1 MIWSSDYINDKVDE
15 NVRKN
20 FLSHLYSALNQVG
33 FRAYKDDKELQRGC
47 DISIELLEA
56 IEQSR
61 IALIVFSKNYA
72 GSRWCLDELV
82 KILDCRE
89 RLGQIVLPIFFHV
102 DPSDIHKQR
111 GSFGEAFVCHQ
122 KVPLEKVER
131 WKTALTNTASLAG
144 FDLQNFNGDESEL
157 IKRIIEEMWGKLHP
171 AYLSDVDKLFGIAS
185 REEEL
190 ISLLRLDFKDVRFIG
205 IYGMLGIGKTTIAK
219 VIRNRIFPLFE
230 GNSLLEDV
238 CLASKQ
244 GDGLV
249 DLQKRLLHD
258 ILRVRDLYVSNI
270 DDGINKIKRRLQYK
284 RVLVILDNVDHLDQL
299 AALAKEHNWFGAGSR
314 IIVTSRDENLLNAH
328 RVDAKFLVLPLSFYS
343 ASQLFCWH
351 AFRQHDPPDY
361 FAELSHK
368 IVRYAGGHPLALK
381 VLGSFLSDKTIPEWI
396 SAFEELKS
404 APNGEIYEGLKMGLD
419 SLNDHQRAIFL
430 DIAFFFVGMDEKDA
444 IPILDGCGFHTKI
457 LLRVLTQKC
466 LLTVSLDNKLIMH
479 DLLQNIAREIVR
491 RENADEPGK
500 RSRLSFHKDVRKVLK
515 HHEGTDKVAGLV
527 GNFPRLGKK
536 SFSTE
541 ALARMNK
548 LRILHLRNAGFIG
561 GCQHFS
567 KELRW
572 LCWERFPWESIP
584 PGLNLKRLVV
594 LKLRYSHLKQIWEQT
609 EVLKNL
615 KVLDLSHSHNL
626 IRISDISGLSNI
638 ENLIFMDCINLI
650 EVHQSIGNLGKL
662 ISLDLENCKN
672 LVHLPTQICKLSF
685 LENLNLYHCS
695 KLTELPEDFGNM
707 DSLKELNIG
716 LTAINSLPIS
726 IGRLKNLTEFLWDNE
741 GNSFGSPDINSLSA
755 LWNFASL
762 ISLNLSLCNLS
773 NNSFPRDLNGL
784 PALEKLLLRGNSFHS
799 LPPCLLHLPK
809 LKELDVSDCDLSRT
823 TDPIVCLSTTLQKL
837 DLSKN
842 NFCSLPIDL
851 SSLPHQ
857 SQVNISKCNKLQTVE
872 ANLHTHLNARN
883 CTVLERVAYEGVI
896 DLQENHI
903 QSVRRFNC
911 SFFAFNGCE
920 KLVEIQG
927 IYKLRPLARGELSKL
942 ERLFGLDY
950 LLKKQFSLHNV
961 AACTWMKAPIQGLS
975 QCGSGVY
982 SIFLPGKR
990 VPSWFNNRNKGNR
1003 LNINVPQLS
1012 CGSFEGLA
1020 VCVVYLVN
1028 KPYSCDPTLGIRIDN
1043 ITTGC
1048 FHAYFPRVIGYPQ
1061 KDEVMWVSYWRAP
1074 SLVNGGNRLLVEVRT
1089 AIQPF
1094 KVKEIGVRFLCE
1106 EMIVQLSGEHLL
1118 IPRYHFRKTT
1128 LDVFYFA
1135 RIVEALDW
1143 ESLPLDIKQSMNSLE
1158 HLPVAVLKLLM
1169 VWLRENFLIA
1179 RAKEAHADFSDLIPE
1194 WAYFLL
1200 VGAYRRLTSK
1210 RNEMWRRKNR

>member
-1 MIWSSDYINDKVDE
+1 MDASSSFPSVPHWNYDVFLSFRGED
-15 NVRKN
+15 VRKN

-33 FRAYKDDKELQRGC
+33 FRPYKDDKELQRGC
-47 DISIELLEA
+47 DISTELLEA

-72 GSRWCLDELV
+72 DSRSCLDELV

-102 DPSDIHKQR
+102 DPSDIRKQR

-122 KVPLEKVER
+122 KVPMEKVER
-131 WKTALTNTASLAG
+131 WKTALTNAASLAG
-144 FDLQNFNGDESEL
+144 FDLQNFDGDESEL

-171 AYLSDVDKLFGIAS
+171 AYLSDVDKLFGLAS

-190 ISLLRLDFKDVRFIG
+190 ISLLRLGFKDVSCIG
-205 IYGMLGIGKTTIAK
+205 IYGMPGIGKTTIAK

-238 CLASKQ
+238 RLASRQ

-249 DLQKRLLHD
+249 DLQKSLLHD
-258 ILRVRDLYVSNI
+258 ILRVRDLHVSNI

-299 AALAKEHNWFGAGSR
+299 AALAKEHDWFGAGSR

-328 RVDAKFLVLPLSFYS
+328 RVDAKFLVLPLSYYS

-515 HHEGTDKVAGLV
+515 YHEGTDKVVGLM

-548 LRILHLRNAGFIG
+548 LRILHLRNADFIG

-584 PGLNLKRLVV
+584 PGLNLKKLVA
-594 LKLRYSHLKQIWEQT
+594 LNLRYSKLKHTWEQT
-609 EVLKNL
+609 KVLKNL

-626 IRISDISGLSNI
+626 IRISDISGLCNI
-638 ENLIFMDCINLI
+638 EKLIFMDCINLI
-650 EVHQSIGNLGKL
+650 ELHQSIGNLGKL
-662 ISLDLENCKN
+662 ISLDLENCNN
-672 LVHLPTQICKLSF
+672 LIHLPSEIC
-685 LENLNLYHCS
+685 
-695 KLTELPEDFGNM
+695 
-707 DSLKELNIG
+707 
-716 LTAINSLPIS
+716 LTAIKNLPMA

-741 GNSFGSPDINSLSA
+741 GNSFGSPDINGLSA

-762 ISLNLSLCNLS
+762 VSLNLSFCNLS
-773 NNSFPRDLNGL
+773 HNSFPRDLNGL

-809 LKELDVSDCDLSRT
+809 LKELDVSDCDMSRT

-837 DLSKN
+837 NLSKN
-842 NFCSLPIDL
+842 NFCSLPVDL

-857 SQVNISKCNKLQTVE
+857 SQVNISECKKLRTVE
-872 ANLHTHLNARN
+872 AKLHTHLNARN
-883 CTVLERVAYEGVI
+883 CIVLERVAYEGVI
-896 DLQENHI
+896 DLPENRI
-903 QSVRRFNC
+903 QSIQRFDW
-911 SFFAFNGCE
+911 SMFAFSGCE

-927 IYKLRPLARGELSKL
+927 NYKLRTLARDELSTL
-942 ERLFGLDY
+942 ERLFGLDC
-950 LLKKQFSLHNV
+950 LLKRQFSLHNV
-961 AACTWMKAPIQGLS
+961 ATGTWMKAPIQGLS
-975 QCGSGVY
+975 QCGTGVY
-982 SIFLPGKR
+982 SIFLPERK
-990 VPSWFNNRNKGNR
+990 VPSWFNHQNKGNH

-1028 KPYSCDPTLGIRIDN
+1028 KPFSSYPTLGIKIDN

-1048 FHAYFPRVIGYPQ
+1048 YHAYFPRVVGYPK

-1074 SLVNGGNRLLVEVRT
+1074 SLVNGGNRLVVEVTTNIR
-1089 AIQPF
+1089 PF

-1106 EMIVQLSGEHLL
+1106 EMIVQLSG
-1118 IPRYHFRKTT
+1118 K
-1128 LDVFYFA
+1128 
-1135 RIVEALDW
+1135 
-1143 ESLPLDIKQSMNSLE
+1143 SLSL
-1158 HLPVAVLKLLM
+1158 V
-1169 VWLRENFLIA
+1169 
-1179 RAKEAHADFSDLIPE
+1179 
-1194 WAYFLL
+1194 
-1200 VGAYRRLTSK
+1200 
-1210 RNEMWRRKNR
+1210 

>member
-1 MIWSSDYINDKVDE
+1 MK
-15 NVRKN
+15 
-20 FLSHLYSALNQVG
+20 VG

-47 DISIELLEA
+47 DISTELLEA

-72 GSRWCLDELV
+72 DSRCCLDELV

-102 DPSDIHKQR
+102 DPSDICKQR

-122 KVPLEKVER
+122 KVPMEKVER
-131 WKTALTNTASLAG
+131 WKTALTNAASLAG
-144 FDLQNFNGDESEL
+144 FDLQNFDGDESEL
-157 IKRIIEEMWGKLHP
+157 IRRIIEEIWGKLHP
-171 AYLSDVDKLFGIAS
+171 ASLSNVDKLFGIAS

-190 ISLLRLDFKDVRFIG
+190 ISLLRLGFKDVRFIG
-205 IYGMLGIGKTTIAK
+205 IYGMPGIGKTTIAK
-219 VIRNRIFPLFE
+219 VIRNRIFPLFD
-230 GNSLLEDV
+230 GDSLLEDV
-238 CLASKQ
+238 CLVSKQ

-258 ILRVRDLYVSNI
+258 ILRARDLHVSNI

-284 RVLVILDNVDHLDQL
+284 RVLVILDSVDHLDQL

-328 RVDAKFLVLPLSFYS
+328 RMDAKFLVPPLSYYS

-361 FAELSHK
+361 FAKLSHK
-368 IVRYAGGHPLALK
+368 IVKFAGGHPLALK

-430 DIAFFFVGMDEKDA
+430 HIAFFFVGMDEKDA

-466 LLTVSLDNKLIMH
+466 LLTLSLENKLIMH

-500 RSRLSFHKDVRKVLK
+500 RSRLSFHKDVY
-515 HHEGTDKVAGLV
+515 HEGTDKVIGLM
-527 GNFPRLGKK
+527 GNFPILGKK
-536 SFSTE
+536 SFNTE

-548 LRILHLRNAGFIG
+548 LIILQLRNADFIG

-584 PGLNLKRLVV
+584 PGLNLKKLVV
-594 LKLRYSHLKQIWEQT
+594 LNLRYSELKHIWEQT

-626 IRISDISGLSNI
+626 IRISDISVLCNI
-638 ENLIFMDCINLI
+638 EKLIFMDCINLI

-662 ISLDLENCKN
+662 ISLDLENCEN
-672 LVHLPTQICKLSF
+672 LVYLPTEICKLRF
-685 LENLNLYHCS
+685 LQNLNLYHCS

-716 LTAINSLPIS
+716 FTAIKNLPMS
-726 IGRLKNLTEFLWDNE
+726 IGHQKNLTEFLWDNE
-741 GNSFGSPDINSLSA
+741 GNSFGSPDINGLSA

-762 ISLNLSLCNLS
+762 ISLNLSFCNLS
-773 NNSFPRDLNGL
+773 HNSFPRDLNGL
-784 PALEKLLLRGNSFHS
+784 PALQKLFLRGNSFLS

-809 LKELDVSDCDLSRT
+809 LKELDVSDCDLSRS
-823 TDPIVCLSTTLQKL
+823 TDPIICLSTTLQKL
-837 DLSKN
+837 NLSKN
-842 NFCSLPIDL
+842 NFCSLPVDL

-857 SQVNISKCNKLQTVE
+857 CQVYISECKKLRTVE
-872 ANLHTHLNARN
+872 AKLHTRLYARN
-883 CTVLERVAYEGVI
+883 CTVLERVAYRGVI
-896 DLQENHI
+896 DLLENRI
-903 QSVRRFNC
+903 QSLRRFHW
-911 SFFAFNGCE
+911 SIFAFSGCE
-920 KLVEIQG
+920 KLVEIEG
-927 IYKLRPLARGELSKL
+927 NYKLRPLTKGELSKL
-942 ERLFGLDY
+942 EHLFGLDC
-950 LLKKQFSLHNV
+950 LLKRQFSLHNV
-961 AACTWMKAPIQGLS
+961 AACTWMEAPIQGLS

-982 SIFLPGKR
+982 SIFLPERK
-990 VPSWFNNRNKGNR
+990 VPSWFNHQNKGNR
-1003 LNINVPQLS
+1003 LNIDVPQLS

-1020 VCVVYLVN
+1020 VCVVYLAN
-1028 KPYSCDPTLGIRIDN
+1028 KPYSCYPTLGIKIDN

-1048 FHAYFPRVIGYPQ
+1048 FHTYFPRVVGYPK
-1061 KDEVMWVSYWRAP
+1061 KDEAMWVSYWRVP
-1074 SLVNGGNRLLVEVRT
+1074 SLVNGGSRHVVEVKT
-1089 AIQPF
+1089 DIQPF
-1094 KVKEIGVRFLCE
+1094 KVKEIGIHFLCE
-1106 EMIVQLSGEHLL
+1106 EMFMQLSGQNLM
-1118 IPRYHFRKTT
+1118 IPRRHFRDPTR
-1128 LDVFYFA
+1128 LDGLSFA

-1143 ESLPLDIKQSMNSLE
+1143 ESPALNMNLQSMNSLG
-1158 HLPVAVLKLLM
+1158 M
-1169 VWLRENFLIA
+1169 FL
-1179 RAKEAHADFSDLIPE
+1179 
-1194 WAYFLL
+1194 
-1200 VGAYRRLTSK
+1200 GMT
-1210 RNEMWRRKNR
+1210 